1 MTKLDFIATAEQTG
15 ERIDRFLSAQDTGLT
30 RSAVQKLIEDGGVT
44 VGGKKVSKNYKLR
57 NGDSVEIIIPDPV
70 ELDVKPQDIPVEI
83 VYEDSELL
91 VCVNFTDE
99 ELSLPEACKWHDGEL
114 LIHNYDGELGSE
126 LRPYEAFMVYR
137 AVK

>member
-44 VGGKKVSKNYKLR
+44 VGGKKVSKKYKLH

-91 VCVNFTDE
+91 VVNK
-99 ELSLPEACKWHDGEL
+99 P
-114 LIHNYDGELGSE
+114 
-126 LRPYEAFMVYR
+126 
-137 AVK
+137 

>member
-1 MTKLDFIATAEQTG
+1 MTKLDFIVTAEKTG

-44 VGGKKVSKNYKLR
+44 VEGKKVSKNYKLH

-83 VYEDSELL
+83 VYEDSEML
-91 VCVNFTDE
+91 
-99 ELSLPEACKWHDGEL
+99 W
-114 LIHNYDGELGSE
+114 
-126 LRPYEAFMVYR
+126 
-137 AVK
+137 

>member
-44 VGGKKVSKNYKLR
+44 VGGKKVSKNYKLH

-70 ELDVKPQDIPVEI
+70 ELDVKPRRAMRLLPFSPTALENVFIYWAFCRFLLQSCCFFICHGTGQSGINVCSVQEI
-83 VYEDSELL
+83 RL
-91 VCVNFTDE
+91 
-99 ELSLPEACKWHDGEL
+99 
-114 LIHNYDGELGSE
+114 
-126 LRPYEAFMVYR
+126 
-137 AVK
+137 

>member
-1 MTKLDFIATAEQTG
+1 MTKLDFIVTAEQTG

-91 VCVNFTDE
+91 VVNK
-99 ELSLPEACKWHDGEL
+99 PKG
-114 LIHNYDGELGSE
+114 
-126 LRPYEAFMVYR
+126 MVVITLNATISTY
-137 AVK
+137 

>member
-1 MTKLDFIATAEQTG
+1 MTKLDFIANAEQTG
-15 ERIDRFLSAQDTGLT
+15 ERVDRFLSAQDTGLT

-44 VGGKKVSKNYKLR
+44 VGGKKVSKNYKLH

-91 VCVNFTDE
+91 VVNKPKGMVVPCRRQSRWHFGE
-99 ELSLPEACKWHDGEL
+99 RIALSLSWQ
-114 LIHNYDGELGSE
+114 
-126 LRPYEAFMVYR
+126 AFFNKR
-137 AVK
+137 RHSPWDSP